1 MRCPAEP
8 LAHAL
13 LRSLPSRVRRPTDS
27 SLTLMTLVVAMQG
40 AFANSRFCYL
50 SLARLV
56 ARVEHGEGVVSTS
69 GTIRARAARAVDA
82 QAHRRARV
90 GRAGDRAR
98 VRGVWRVREWRVAAW
113 RGAWSMR
120 RACCVRQRA
129 ERSALAAARVFA
141 CACVASGAVV
151 RGWWPTWTEAG
162 RAQRAKRRAERAA
175 VAAQRRKRAER
186 AAPQGRAG
194 GARSAPRGGALAG
207 FGGGALEN
215 KAGVWGRQPPA
226 SSQSLL

>member
-13 LRSLPSRVRRPTDS
+13 LRSLPCRVRRPTDS

-113 RGAWSMR
+113 RGVEY
-120 RACCVRQRA
+120 ACLLC
-129 ERSALAAARVFA
+129 AAASVLRSPLHA
-141 CACVASGAVV
+141 RLCVSVCL
-151 RGWWPTWTEAG
+151 
-162 RAQRAKRRAERAA
+162 RRERRCSERA
-175 VAAQRRKRAER
+175 
-186 AAPQGRAG
+186 
-194 GARSAPRGGALAG
+194 
-207 FGGGALEN
+207 
-215 KAGVWGRQPPA
+215 
-226 SSQSLL
+226 